1 MSEESNFLEEEEDN
15 LDEFI
20 DGVIDE

>member
-1 MSEESNFLEEEEDN
+1 MSEESSFLEEEEDS

>member
-1 MSEESNFLEEEEDN
+1 MSEESNFLEEEEDS